1 MRIFFATFLLFV
13 FLSSAHAEAQTFGR
27 SRGIDPEEQFRILR
41 EQLIE
46 NVLIPG
52 GITNQRV
59 LDSVKQT
66 LRHQFV
72 PKAQIAKSYQDIAIP
87 IGESQTISSPFIVA
101 LMTQALDPQPTD
113 RVLEIGTGSGYQAA
127 ILSPLVQDVFTIEI
141 VEQLG
146 NRTKQLLEEL
156 QYANI
161 HCLVGDGFKG
171 WPEHAPFD
179 KIIVTCSPEK
189 VPQPLQDQLRE
200 GGVMIIPVGE
210 RYQQMLC
217 RMKKV
222 NGKLE
227 QESLQPTLFVP
238 MTGQAEANR
247 EIPPDPTNPR
257 LRNVSFEEELIKRFH
272 VPGWYYQFGC
282 TVVND
287 ADAPEGKMVVEFKS
301 DDGEQP
307 SMLLQGVPIDGRVV
321 KRIRLGAW
329 LKIEDVKWGADRT
342 RSPSV
347 AIQYFDEKRKLI
359 AYDYVGGFK
368 GTTPWRKVDDEF
380 KVPPATR
387 EAIVSIGLFG
397 ARGTARF
404 DDVFLEPRR

>member
-113 RVLEIGTGSGYQAA
+113 KVLEIGTGSGYQAA

-146 NRTKQLLEEL
+146 VRTKQLLEDL
-156 QYANI
+156 NYTNV

-200 GGVMIIPVGE
+200 GGLMIIPVGE

-238 MTGQAEANR
+238 KSLSTLMVLLTLKPIFDIIE
-247 EIPPDPTNPR
+247 
-257 LRNVSFEEELIKRFH
+257 FEYSNFKL
-272 VPGWYYQFGC
+272 
-282 TVVND
+282 
-287 ADAPEGKMVVEFKS
+287 MV
-301 DDGEQP
+301 
-307 SMLLQGVPIDGRVV
+307 R
-321 KRIRLGAW
+321 
-329 LKIEDVKWGADRT
+329 
-342 RSPSV
+342 
-347 AIQYFDEKRKLI
+347 
-359 AYDYVGGFK
+359 
-368 GTTPWRKVDDEF
+368 
-380 KVPPATR
+380 
-387 EAIVSIGLFG
+387 
-397 ARGTARF
+397 
-404 DDVFLEPRR
+404 